1 MDSTTDAPK
10 TVSAKWTYW
19 QLENPSAGKMK
30 CQKQEKPQGS
40 KDPAALTGDFART
53 LVNRQQRDQ
62 PSADL
67 PC

>member
-1 MDSTTDAPK
+1 MAI
-10 TVSAKWTYW
+10 
-19 QLENPSAGKMK
+19 GKSIDRQDEMPE
-30 CQKQEKPQGS
+30 QEKPQGS